1 MRRARIAGCRIDYN
15 VVDDCAVV
23 RPEGACDAKS
33 AEALA
38 NLVNSPLIR
47 SKHLILDLSRVEYV
61 ETPGYRWIL
70 KQLKQLESSGRK
82 LVVVALPHSVERV
95 FKLLRLNESIPLACD
110 AKSAF
115 ELIHS
120 ENVLGCIR

>member
-23 RPEGACDAKS
+23 RPEGACDARS

-47 SKHLILDLSRVEYV
+47 SKNLVLDLSRVEYV

-70 KQLKQLESSGRK
+70 RQLKQLESAGRK
-82 LVVVALPHSVERV
+82 LVVAALPPSVERV
-95 FKLLRLNESIPLACD
+95 FKLLRLQESIPLAGD
-110 AKSAF
+110 VNSAL
-115 ELIHS
+115 EMIHS
-120 ENVLGCIR
+120 DSVLEGAR